1 MRGRDPAGRGA
12 AARDLLASTRIF
24 ADETVVPVLD
34 PGRGRTKKPF
44 AARALRVR
52 PLTVP
57 STVAPLTQVRL
68 VNQRS
73 WKNSVWELPGKI
85 ISPARSSAI
94 NASMAAK
101 RPWAIAQKSETQRS

>member
-34 PGRGRTKKPF
+34 PGRGRIKKPL

-57 STVAPLTQVRL
+57 STVAPLRQVRL

-73 WKNSVWELPGKI
+73 GKNSVWELPGKI
-85 ISPARSSAI
+85 ISPGAQLCDHRLDGRE
-94 NASMAAK
+94 AAVGHC
-101 RPWAIAQKSETQRS
+101 AEV